1 MVPDSGGEKI
11 TSQRE
16 PELRSLV
23 ARLIYHSRRSVA
35 GGIAQFI
42 VILGLHVSN
51 THRLPRIP
59 AIILAILILGIL
71 KKWLNLKW
79 IVTSSGVSI
88 T

>member
-23 ARLIYHSRRSVA
+23 TRLIYHSRRSVA
-35 GGIAQFI
+35 AGIAQFI
-42 VILGLHVSN
+42 VAHVSN
-51 THRLPRIP
+51 TRRLPRIP
-59 AIILAILILGIL
+59 AIILAIMILGIL
-71 KKWLNLKW
+71 EKRLNLKW